1 MFTMDEIKE
10 LIRAVDES
18 SVGELK
24 IQGETQ
30 EKITIKKE
38 GSTGAA
44 AQAVPQVQPVQ
55 QAPAPTPAPAPA
67 AESAEES
74 SGTTRKD
81 DHLKEIVSPMVGTF
95 YRAPSP
101 EADVYVKEGDRVNE
115 ESVVCIVEAMKLMNE
130 LEAETSGE
138 IVEILVDNGELI
150 EYGQPLFLVK
160 PDE

>member
-24 IQGETQ
+24 IQGETE

-38 GSTGAA
+38 GTAA
-44 AQAVPQVQPVQ
+44 APAVQP
-55 QAPAPTPAPAPA
+55 APAVQSGQQPAPAPA
-67 AESAEES
+67 VESGSKENEAPHKNEN
-74 SGTTRKD
+74 
-81 DHLKEIVSPMVGTF
+81 LKEIVSPMVGTF

-101 EADVYVKEGDRVNE
+101 EASMYVKEGDRVKE
-115 ESVVCIVEAMKLMNE
+115 DSVVCIVEAMKLMNE

-138 IVEILVDNGELI
+138 IVDILVDDGELV
-150 EYGQPLFLVK
+150 EYGQPLFLVD
-160 PDE
+160 PR

>member
-38 GSTGAA
+38 GTSGAA
-44 AQAVPQVQPVQ
+44 VQSALPVQPVQ
-55 QAPAPTPAPAPA
+55 QAAPAPA
-67 AESAEES
+67 VEPED
-74 SGTTRKD
+74 KD
-81 DHLKEIVSPMVGTF
+81 QGAPQKNDHLKEIVSPMVGTF

-101 EADVYVKEGDRVNE
+101 EASIYVKEGDQVKE
-115 ESVVCIVEAMKLMNE
+115 DSVVCIVEAMKLMNE
-130 LEAETSGE
+130 LEAEMSGE
-138 IVEILVDNGELI
+138 IVEILVDDGELV
-150 EYGQPLFLVK
+150 EYGQPLFLVDPK
-160 PDE
+160 

>member
-38 GSTGAA
+38 GASGAA
-44 AQAVPQVQPVQ
+44 VQPAPSVQPVQPVQ
-55 QAPAPTPAPAPA
+55 QAAPAPA
-67 AESAEES
+67 VEPED
-74 SGTTRKD
+74 KD
-81 DHLKEIVSPMVGTF
+81 HGAPQKNDNLKEIVSPMVGTF

-101 EADVYVKEGDRVNE
+101 EASIYVKEGDQVKE
-115 ESVVCIVEAMKLMNE
+115 DSVVCIVEAMKLMNE
-130 LEAETSGE
+130 LEAEMSGE
-138 IVEILVDNGELI
+138 IVEVLVDDGELV
-150 EYGQPLFLVK
+150 EYGQPLFLVDPK
-160 PDE
+160 